1 MFRGSGC
8 LNMVDGEKGE
18 VGEVKSETG
27 EVGKIKTG
35 VLSTT
40 WQLVKLAL
48 PLFLSSASWVRLY
61 ACFIVVTY
69 FTTPPGWYEGY
80 RHSPTWAS

>member
-1 MFRGSGC
+1 
-8 LNMVDGEKGE
+8 MVDGEKGE
-18 VGEVKSETG
+18 DGEVKTEAG
-27 EVGKIKTG
+27 EDGKIKAQKG
-35 VLSTT
+35 VGILSTT

-69 FTTPPGWYEGY
+69 FNTPPGWYEGY